1 MISPKNTKKAQAVRQ
16 RQLRAVIQLIFFI
29 VMPSAFV
36 AGFSGV
42 KYIFTQIGTG
52 SVLERNS
59 FLLVLIGLAVFT
71 ILFGR
76 YFCGY
81 VCAFGTLGDFVY
93 RVSGFIQEKLF
104 QNRKRKQFSLAVLL
118 PESCFLALQK
128 VKYVILLLIVI
139 LCTLGIYGKMA
150 GTSPWD
156 VFSMV
161 TAGRFNLKGYA
172 AGVVILLLIVTGMAL
187 QERFFCQFLCP
198 MGAVF
203 ALLPILPAAVLKRRE
218 ENCRKG
224 CSLCRKKCP
233 VQLKLEADSLLSGE
247 CIRCGRCA
255 AACPGENIHSFA
267 GRLTGSEVWLVIMKA
282 VLFFF
287 MGTALGLCRFL

>member
-1 MISPKNTKKAQAVRQ
+1 MAKVLPEQIVEAQAVRQ

-29 VMPSAFV
+29 AMPSAFV

-93 RVSGFIQEKLF
+93 RVSGFIQEKMLK
-104 QNRKRKQFSLAVLL
+104 NRKRKQFSLAV
-118 PESCFLALQK
+118 S
-128 VKYVILLLIVI
+128 
-139 LCTLGIYGKMA
+139 
-150 GTSPWD
+150 
-156 VFSMV
+156 
-161 TAGRFNLKGYA
+161 
-172 AGVVILLLIVTGMAL
+172 L